1 MEANFLIDER
11 CGGCRF
17 HEYPYKAQ
25 IPVVIDGKYEERHF
39 TSDSEVWQIIDLI
52 IKETEQSND
61 EGSSFN
67 IAESVMAQ
75 LPFFACKNIMLDRE
89 SQQDIAR
96 FMYSK
101 QFNIPPYSGSYGE
114 QPKKWVEKSFLLNN
128 LIERQKAKAMKH
140 G

>member
-1 MEANFLIDER
+1 MIDGQ

-17 HEYPYKAQ
+17 HTYPYEAQ
-25 IPVVIDGKYEERHF
+25 IPILIDGKYETRHF
-39 TSDSEVWQIIDLI
+39 TSNDDVWLVIDLL
-52 IKETEQSND
+52 IKETEQTNT
-61 EGSSFN
+61 EGRSFN

-75 LPFFACKNIMLDRE
+75 LPFFACKSIMLDKE

-101 QFNIPPYSGSYGE
+101 QFNISPYSGSYGE

-128 LIERQKAKAMKH
+128 LIERQKAKAMKN

>member
-1 MEANFLIDER
+1 MY
-11 CGGCRF
+11 

-25 IPVVIDGKYEERHF
+25 IPILIDGNYETR
-39 TSDSEVWQIIDLI
+39 TLSSDDEVCDIIRLLI
-52 IKETEQSND
+52 DETQEHIN
-61 EGSSFN
+61 EGSN
-67 IAESVMAQ
+67 LHIAESVMAQ
-75 LPFFACKNIMLDRE
+75 LPFFTCTNMVMDHQ

-96 FMYSK
+96 FMYAR
-101 QFNIPPYSGSYGE
+101 QFKISPYSGSYGE

>member
-1 MEANFLIDER
+1 M
-11 CGGCRF
+11 
-17 HEYPYKAQ
+17 
-25 IPVVIDGKYEERHF
+25 RHF

-101 QFNIPPYSGSYGE
+101 QFNISPYSGSYGE
-114 QPKKWVEKSFLLNN
+114 QPKKWVEKSFMLNN
-128 LIERQKAKAMKH
+128 LIERQKTKAMNH

>member
-1 MEANFLIDER
+1 MIDGQ

-17 HEYPYKAQ
+17 HTYPYEAQ
-25 IPVVIDGKYEERHF
+25 IPILIDGKYQTRHF
-39 TSDSEVWQIIDLI
+39 TSREDVWLVIDLL
-52 IKETEQSND
+52 IKETEQTNT
-61 EGSSFN
+61 EGRSFN

-75 LPFFACKNIMLDRE
+75 LPFFACKSIMLDKE

-101 QFNIPPYSGSYGE
+101 QFNISPYSGSYGE

-128 LIERQKAKAMKH
+128 LIERQKAKAMKN